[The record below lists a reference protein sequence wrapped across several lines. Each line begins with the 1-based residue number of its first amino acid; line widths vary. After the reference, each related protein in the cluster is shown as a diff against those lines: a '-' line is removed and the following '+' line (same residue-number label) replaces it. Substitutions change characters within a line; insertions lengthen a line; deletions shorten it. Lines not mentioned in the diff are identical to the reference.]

1 MTLFLAAEIFWGS
14 QLRKL
19 NFYSFVLGIDYVL
32 FSVTISG
39 WYFGKTG
46 GLLGIYDNEPSNDW
60 MTPERDVVD
69 DIKTFATSWQVVIII
84 QS

>member
-1 MTLFLAAEIFWGS
+1 M
-14 QLRKL
+14 
-19 NFYSFVLGIDYVL
+19 

-60 MTPERDVVD
+60 MTPQRDVVD

>member
-1 MTLFLAAEIFWGS
+1 MLFLG
-14 QLRKL
+14 
-19 NFYSFVLGIDYVL
+19 
-32 FSVTISG
+32 TISG

-60 MTPERDVVD
+60 MTPQREVVD

-84 QS
+84 LPCSMYQIRLYILTH